1 MFVKVSKFVYI
12 HQLFVYFFDVDFR
25 GGLFGGYCGPPS
37 FKGVC
42 CVFSTTDCNRRIT
55 EKISY
60 FSNKSFPKQDLE
72 PFQCLLSIKP
82 LKDTCWVR
90 FDLETF
96 ELAGSTSCGFDS
108 MTILNS
114 PLGRSG
120 GMCGHKSGFATLT
133 KPPTNKDLNLAIR
146 VQGPSY
152 R

>member
-1 MFVKVSKFVYI
+1 M
-12 HQLFVYFFDVDFR
+12 
-25 GGLFGGYCGPPS
+25 
-37 FKGVC
+37 
-42 CVFSTTDCNRRIT
+42 T

-60 FSNKSFPKQDLE
+60 FTNKSFPKQDLE

-96 ELAGSTSCGFDS
+96 ELVGSTSCGFDS

-120 GMCGHKSGFATLT
+120 TMCGHKSGFATIT
-133 KPPTNKDLNLAIR
+133 QPPTNKDLNLAIR